1 MKLFRAEEVDQIPWP
16 DSVDGRY
23 ARMFFDPLL
32 RHGSSHFFSNVDAE
46 IFLLVFGEKVLPVTP
61 GRMDPGSCYVSS
73 PYDHYIRY
81 ARVELETIGNRWVE
95 IPCSFVLWLLGLFLR
110 WARIN
115 NVIYVNNWFLST
127 NLYPALNREEL
138 EEVTAFLQ
146 QQFPGRVVMFRSLN
160 EGTDARLLEV
170 FDSLGYSRVL
180 SRQLYVSDLSDSSYR
195 KKRDYKNDRKLLD
208 STVYEVVDGKNLSE
222 EEIGRV
228 IDLYN
233 ALYLE
238 KYTEL
243 NPHFTVQWIRTA
255 IEQDLL
261 HVKLLVR
268 HGRID
273 GVLGFFERG
282 GVMTTPLLGYD
293 TSVPIDLGLYRLLSI
308 LLLVEAQERGL
319 ILNQSSGAA
328 GFKRGRGAVGY
339 LEYSMVHVGAAGFR
353 ERCAWWTLGS
363 LMRAIAEPLLRR
375 YEL

>member
-208 STVYEVVDGKNLSE
+208 STVYEVV
-222 EEIGRV
+222 
-228 IDLYN
+228 
-233 ALYLE
+233 
-238 KYTEL
+238 
-243 NPHFTVQWIRTA
+243 
-255 IEQDLL
+255 
-261 HVKLLVR
+261 
-268 HGRID
+268 
-273 GVLGFFERG
+273 
-282 GVMTTPLLGYD
+282 
-293 TSVPIDLGLYRLLSI
+293 
-308 LLLVEAQERGL
+308 
-319 ILNQSSGAA
+319 
-328 GFKRGRGAVGY
+328 
-339 LEYSMVHVGAAGFR
+339 
-353 ERCAWWTLGS
+353 
-363 LMRAIAEPLLRR
+363 
-375 YEL
+375 